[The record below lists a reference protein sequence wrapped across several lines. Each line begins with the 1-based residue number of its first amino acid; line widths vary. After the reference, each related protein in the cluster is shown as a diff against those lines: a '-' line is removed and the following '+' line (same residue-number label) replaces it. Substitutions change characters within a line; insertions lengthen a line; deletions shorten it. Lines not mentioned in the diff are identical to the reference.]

1 MIDTLAIYEKL
12 KEFMDPRA
20 AEGVAEV
27 LGTTVQQV
35 QDSMTERWFRTMD
48 AEIRELREEI
58 EERFARM
65 QQTVEDILRVQRQH
79 TEEIAELRKM
89 TQQNTQAIAEL
100 REVTQQNTKAI
111 AELVRVTEKHSKEI
125 AELRE
130 MTQKNTQAIAEL
142 RQTVTELVQV
152 TQHHSKEIAELREM
166 TQKNTQA
173 IAELV
178 QVTQQHSKEIAELRQ
193 TVAELVQM
201 TRQNTEAIAELR
213 QTTQQHSEEISDLRR
228 TVQELVEVQ
237 KQTQEDIRRLTWGLD
252 DLRKQ
257 VGGLSMTVGYTLENA
272 AYRAL
277 PHLLNRD
284 YGLQIDGDL
293 TRRFVEDNQGEHIE
307 VNIFGQ
313 ARRNGEVLT
322 IVGESKAQLS
332 KNDVDSFLRRK
343 IQRLQGRYPNL
354 FPVLVVHM
362 TSEWDVEAYAR
373 QQGVAVYY
381 SYQF

>member
-12 KEFMDPRA
+12 KEVMDPRA

-27 LGTTVQQV
+27 LGNAVQQV
-35 QDSMTERWFRTMD
+35 QDSMTERWFRTLD
-48 AEIRELREEI
+48 TEIRGLREEI

-79 TEEIAELRKM
+79 TEEIAELRQA
-89 TQQNTQAIAEL
+89 TQQNTQA
-100 REVTQQNTKAI
+100 
-111 AELVRVTEKHSKEI
+111 
-125 AELRE
+125 
-130 MTQKNTQAIAEL
+130 
-142 RQTVTELVQV
+142 
-152 TQHHSKEIAELREM
+152 IAELREM

-178 QVTQQHSKEIAELRQ
+178 QVTQQHSREIAELREMTQKNTQAIAELRQ

-201 TRQNTEAIAELR
+201 TKQNTEAIVELR

-257 VGGLSMTVGYTLENA
+257 VGGLSMTIGYTLENA
-272 AYRAL
+272 AYKAL
-277 PHLLNRD
+277 PYLLNRD
-284 YGLQIDGDL
+284 YGLQIDGEL

-313 ARRNGEVLT
+313 ARRNGETLT

-332 KNDVDSFLRRK
+332 KNDVDSFLRRQV
-343 IQRLQGRYPNL
+343 QRLQGRYPNL

-373 QQGVAVYY
+373 ELGVAVYF

>member
-35 QDSMTERWFRTMD
+35 QDSMTERWFRTLD

-79 TEEIAELRKM
+79 TEEIAELREM
-89 TQQNTQAIAEL
+89 TQKNTQAIAEL
-100 REVTQQNTKAI
+100 VQVTQQ
-111 AELVRVTEKHSKEI
+111 HSKEI

-152 TQHHSKEIAELREM
+152 TQQHSKEIAELREM

-373 QQGVAVYY
+373 EQGVAVYY

>member
-35 QDSMTERWFRTMD
+35 QDSMTERWFRTLD

-89 TQQNTQAIAEL
+89 TQKNTQAIAEL
-100 REVTQQNTKAI
+100 VQVTQQ
-111 AELVRVTEKHSKEI
+111 HSKEI

-142 RQTVTELVQV
+142 VQV
-152 TQHHSKEIAELREM
+152 TQQHSKEIAELREM

-373 QQGVAVYY
+373 EQGVAVYY

>member
-12 KEFMDPRA
+12 KEVMDPRA

-27 LGTTVQQV
+27 LGNAVQQV
-35 QDSMTERWFRTMD
+35 QDSMTERWFRTLD
-48 AEIRELREEI
+48 AEIRGLREEI

-79 TEEIAELRKM
+79 TEEIAELRQA
-89 TQQNTQAIAEL
+89 TQQNTQA
-100 REVTQQNTKAI
+100 
-111 AELVRVTEKHSKEI
+111 
-125 AELRE
+125 
-130 MTQKNTQAIAEL
+130 
-142 RQTVTELVQV
+142 
-152 TQHHSKEIAELREM
+152 IAELREM

-178 QVTQQHSKEIAELRQ
+178 QVTQQHSREIAELREMTQKNTQAIAELRQ

-257 VGGLSMTVGYTLENA
+257 VGGLSITIGYTLENA
-272 AYRAL
+272 AYKAL

-284 YGLQIDGDL
+284 YGLQLDGEL
-293 TRRFVEDNQGEHIE
+293 TRRFVEDSQGEHLE

-313 ARRNGEVLT
+313 ARRNGETIT

-362 TSEWDVEAYAR
+362 ISEWDVEAYAR
-373 QQGVAVYY
+373 ELGVAVYF

>member
-12 KEFMDPRA
+12 KEVMDPRA

-27 LGTTVQQV
+27 LGNAVQQV
-35 QDSMTERWFRTMD
+35 QDSMTERWFRTLD
-48 AEIRELREEI
+48 AEIRGLREEI

-79 TEEIAELRKM
+79 TEEIAELRQA
-89 TQQNTQAIAEL
+89 TQQNTQA
-100 REVTQQNTKAI
+100 
-111 AELVRVTEKHSKEI
+111 I

-130 MTQKNTQAIAEL
+130 MTQKNTQA
-142 RQTVTELVQV
+142 
-152 TQHHSKEIAELREM
+152 
-166 TQKNTQA
+166 
-173 IAELV
+173 
-178 QVTQQHSKEIAELRQ
+178 IAELRQ

-257 VGGLSMTVGYTLENA
+257 VGGLSITIGYTLENA
-272 AYRAL
+272 AYKAL

-284 YGLQIDGDL
+284 YGLQLDGEL
-293 TRRFVEDNQGEHIE
+293 TRRFVEDSQGEHLE

-313 ARRNGEVLT
+313 ARRNGETIT

-373 QQGVAVYY
+373 ELGVAVYF

>member
-12 KEFMDPRA
+12 KEVMDPRA

-27 LGTTVQQV
+27 LGNAVQQV
-35 QDSMTERWFRTMD
+35 QDSMTERWFRTLD
-48 AEIRELREEI
+48 SEIRGLREEI

-79 TEEIAELRKM
+79 TEEIAELRQV
-89 TQQNTQAIAEL
+89 TQQNTQA
-100 REVTQQNTKAI
+100 
-111 AELVRVTEKHSKEI
+111 
-125 AELRE
+125 
-130 MTQKNTQAIAEL
+130 
-142 RQTVTELVQV
+142 
-152 TQHHSKEIAELREM
+152 IAELREM

-178 QVTQQHSKEIAELRQ
+178 QVTQQHSREIAELR
-193 TVAELVQM
+193 EM
-201 TRQNTEAIAELR
+201 TRQNTEAIIELR
-213 QTTQQHSEEISDLRR
+213 KTTQQHSEEISQLRQ

-257 VGGLSMTVGYTLENA
+257 VGGLATTVGYTLENA
-272 AYRAL
+272 AYKAL
-277 PHLLNRD
+277 PSLLHRD
-284 YGLQIDGDL
+284 YGVQVDGAL
-293 TRRFVEDNQGEHIE
+293 IRQYVQDNQGEHIE

-313 ARRNGEVLT
+313 GRRNGETLT

-332 KNDVDSFLRRK
+332 KNDIDNFLRRK

-362 TSEWDVEAYAR
+362 TSDWDVEAYAR
-373 QQGVAVYY
+373 EQGVAVYY

>member
-12 KEFMDPRA
+12 KEVMDPRA

-27 LGTTVQQV
+27 LGNAVQQV
-35 QDSMTERWFRTMD
+35 QDSMTERWFRTLD
-48 AEIRELREEI
+48 AEIRGLREEI

-79 TEEIAELRKM
+79 TEEIAELRQA
-89 TQQNTQAIAEL
+89 TQQNTQA
-100 REVTQQNTKAI
+100 
-111 AELVRVTEKHSKEI
+111 I

-130 MTQKNTQAIAEL
+130 MTQKNTQA
-142 RQTVTELVQV
+142 
-152 TQHHSKEIAELREM
+152 
-166 TQKNTQA
+166 
-173 IAELV
+173 
-178 QVTQQHSKEIAELRQ
+178 IAELRQ

-257 VGGLSMTVGYTLENA
+257 VGGLSMTIGYTLENA
-272 AYRAL
+272 AYKAL

-284 YGLQIDGDL
+284 YGLQIDGEL
-293 TRRFVEDNQGEHIE
+293 TRRFVEDNQGDHIE

-313 ARRNGEVLT
+313 ARRNGETLT

-343 IQRLQGRYPNL
+343 VQRLQGRYPNL
-354 FPVLVVHM
+354 FPLLVVHM

-373 QQGVAVYY
+373 ELGVAVYF

>member
-12 KEFMDPRA
+12 KEVMDPRA

-27 LGTTVQQV
+27 LGNAVQQV
-35 QDSMTERWFRTMD
+35 QDSMTERWFRTLD
-48 AEIRELREEI
+48 AEIRGLREEI

-79 TEEIAELRKM
+79 TEEIAELRQA
-89 TQQNTQAIAEL
+89 TQQNTQA
-100 REVTQQNTKAI
+100 
-111 AELVRVTEKHSKEI
+111 I

-142 RQTVTELVQV
+142 VQV
-152 TQHHSKEIAELREM
+152 TQQHSREIAELREM

-178 QVTQQHSKEIAELRQ
+178 QVTQQHSREIAELREMTQKNTEAIAELRQ

-272 AYRAL
+272 AYKAL

-284 YGLQIDGDL
+284 YGLQIDGEL

-313 ARRNGEVLT
+313 ARRNGETLT

-373 QQGVAVYY
+373 ELGVAVYF

>member
-35 QDSMTERWFRTMD
+35 QDSMTERWFRTLD

-142 RQTVTELVQV
+142 RQTVT
-152 TQHHSKEIAELREM
+152 
-166 TQKNTQA
+166 
-173 IAELV
+173 ELV

-373 QQGVAVYY
+373 EQGVAVYY